1 MPDAA
6 LKNLRAGTA
15 LPPLAKGRL
24 VSSHLV
30 RWCAAQE
37 NWAKI
42 HYDETYARGRA
53 RLPGVL
59 VNGALKQHF
68 LAQFLAEAFDG
79 AAWVLRIDYQFTG
92 MDLAGQA
99 LEVRGTVSEVEEKD
113 DSVFVAIDLAIV
125 NLDTQQ
131 ASTTARGIVA
141 LGKDGK
147 PMLDALGLRVPEKYR
162 LDIAPEPPD
171 GAVPE
176 RIRQAIGREL
186 DRIESAYPLDL
197 SRMRLFA
204 EAVMG
209 LRRVHYDPR
218 AALETA
224 YGAVVA
230 PPLYPLHGIDLPPGT
245 LPLSED
251 PEASGREAVAEL
263 PRDLA
268 ARFGIAPGGSL
279 NGGSRIEVH
288 SLLRVGERI
297 VATSELAGV
306 KRRAGR
312 SGRPMLIFDT
322 INRFREACGRPL
334 LTERHASIYRTD

>member
-1 MPDAA
+1 MASPALHDLRVGAA
-6 LKNLRAGTA
+6 LPA
-15 LPPLAKGRL
+15 LAKGRL
-24 VSSHLV
+24 TTSHLV

-42 HYDETYARGRA
+42 HYDETYARERA

-68 LAQFLAEAFDG
+68 LAQFLAEAFHG
-79 AAWVLRIDYQFTG
+79 AAWVLRVDYQFTG
-92 MDLAGQA
+92 MDLAGHA
-99 LEVRGTVSEVEEKD
+99 LEVRGSVSEVEEKGD
-113 DSVFVAIDLAIV
+113 CAFAAIDLAIF
-125 NLDTQQ
+125 NLDAQQ
-131 ASTTARGIVA
+131 ATTTGRGIVA
-141 LGKDGK
+141 LRHDGK
-147 PMLDALGLRVPEKYR
+147 PMLDAVDLPVPDRYC

-171 GAVPE
+171 GEVPE
-176 RIRQAIGREL
+176 CIRAAVGSEL

-197 SRMRLFA
+197 SRTRLFA

-209 LRRVHYDPR
+209 LRPVHYDPR
-218 AALETA
+218 LAAESG

-245 LPLSED
+245 LPLGED

-268 ARFGIAPGGSL
+268 SRFGIAPKGSL

-297 VATSELAGV
+297 MATSELAGV

-312 SGRPMLIFDT
+312 SGRTMLIFDT
-322 INRFREACGRPL
+322 INRFREARGRPL
-334 LTERHASIYRTD
+334 LTERHASIYRID